1 MLIVGYFISLIVA
14 FILNITIIIIVL
26 IFNLEENKY
35 TFLYENPFEYIDT
48 ILGRAKY
55 CSELRPFWAYT
66 LATIKITIMLIIQT
80 ITMLP
85 FIPLIILY
93 MILEKIY
100 INYLK
105 KICKKI
111 FYKD

>member
-1 MLIVGYFISLIVA
+1 MDYKISNELIEK
-14 FILNITIIIIVL
+14 IIGIDLKKLEVL
-26 IFNLEENKY
+26 IDNNIIKIFNY
-35 TFLYENPFEYIDT
+35 DIDT

-66 LATIKITIMLIIQT
+66 LVTIKITIMLIIQT

-85 FIPLIILY
+85 FIPIIILY

-100 INYLK
+100 TNYLK
-105 KICKKI
+105 KIFRKI

>member
-1 MLIVGYFISLIVA
+1 MLIIGYFISLILA

-26 IFNLEENKY
+26 VFDLEENKY

-66 LATIKITIMLIIQT
+66 LATIKITIMLTIQA
-80 ITMLP
+80 ITMTP
-85 FIPLIILY
+85 FVPLIILY

-100 INYLK
+100 TNYLK
-105 KICKKI
+105 KIFRKI

>member
-1 MLIVGYFISLIVA
+1 MLIVGYLISLVIA
-14 FILNITIIIIVL
+14 FVLNIIIIILVL

-55 CSELRPFWAYT
+55 CSELRPFLAYL
-66 LATIKITIMLIIQT
+66 LATIKITIMLLVQA
-80 ITMLP
+80 ITMAP
-85 FIPLIILY
+85 FVPLVILY

-105 KICKKI
+105 KFFRKI

>member
-1 MLIVGYFISLIVA
+1 MLIIGYFISLILA

-66 LATIKITIMLIIQT
+66 LATIKITIMLTIQA
-80 ITMLP
+80 ITMTP
-85 FIPLIILY
+85 FVPLIILY

-100 INYLK
+100 TNYLK
-105 KICKKI
+105 KIFRKI

>member
-1 MLIVGYFISLIVA
+1 MLIVGYLISLVIA
-14 FILNITIIIIVL
+14 FVLNIIIIILVL

-35 TFLYENPFEYIDT
+35 TFLYENTFEYIDT

-55 CSELRPFWAYT
+55 CSELRPFWAYL
-66 LATIKITIMLIIQT
+66 LATIKITIMLLVQA
-80 ITMLP
+80 ITMTP
-85 FIPLIILY
+85 FVPLIILY

-105 KICKKI
+105 KFFRKI

>member
-1 MLIVGYFISLIVA
+1 MLIVGYFISLVLA

-55 CSELRPFWAYT
+55 CSKLRPFWAYL

-80 ITMLP
+80 IAMLP

-93 MILEKIY
+93 MILKKIY

-105 KICKKI
+105 KFFRKI